1 MKARRVREGT
11 YNDWDR
17 LGKERVGR
25 KRSDETGRVVVRK
38 QLRRNQV
45 LAFLRPLKPC
55 LVGLEACGGA
65 HHWARAITEL
75 GRTKPG

>member
-1 MKARRVREGT
+1 M
-11 YNDWDR
+11 
-17 LGKERVGR
+17 
-25 KRSDETGRVVVRK
+25 VVRK